1 MALREACL
9 LIAFLLYR
17 AMRFLLPG
25 ILLLSLPVLADD
37 ESDFSTAP
45 DGTWLRYDPRALASL
60 TPAATFDFGGNQCRI
75 NAPRPLSEAEYYAA
89 GGFARAGLFA
99 PSIMTD
105 SVASVDVSDWVPSA
119 DRNLDG
125 IHMIALTRVQSPI
138 GLGSI
143 NGYAAIVIDTG
154 ANSGPGGV
162 GRNGRLQLFIIEN
175 ELPINMTFG
184 HVDFLF
190 DPAKD
195 YRLILVSRGTLHTA
209 RVFDLANPASPVAE
223 MREYDETYSS
233 GRTGF
238 MIYNDRVAP
247 LDVTFDNFLAWDGTP
262 PPLAITPG
270 SDPDTIALS
279 SDLYRSMATDLEST
293 ADFSDPL
300 APWQPAAPVSAST
313 SGGQLITVFPIDGPA
328 RFFRRKSL

>member
-9 LIAFLLYR
+9 LIPFLLDR

-45 DGTWLRYDPRALASL
+45 DGTWLRHSPL
-60 TPAATFDFGGNQCRI
+60 TPLFPASFDFSAGQCRI
-75 NAPRPLSEAEYYAA
+75 TCPAPTLEIASIY
-89 GGFARAGLFA
+89 GTARGGLFA
-99 PSIMTD
+99 PTVMTD
-105 SVASVDVSDWVPSA
+105 SVASVDISAWDPSDNR
-119 DRNLDG
+119 DTDG

-143 NGYAAIVIDTG
+143 NGYAAIVIDMG

-162 GRNGRLQLFIIEN
+162 GRNGRLQLFIVEN
-175 ELPINMTFG
+175 EAATNMTFG
-184 HVDFLF
+184 YEDFLF

-195 YRLILVSRGTLHTA
+195 YRIMLVSRGTLHTA
-209 RVFDLANPASPVAE
+209 RVFDLSSPAAPVAE
-223 MREYDETYSS
+223 IQEYDETYAS
-233 GRTGF
+233 GRTGI
-238 MIYNDRVAP
+238 MIFNDKLAP
-247 LDVTFDNFLAWDGTP
+247 LDVTFDNFLAWDGSP
-262 PPLAITPG
+262 PPLTIQTGVDPG
-270 SDPDTIALS
+270 TIELS
-279 SDLYRSMATDLEST
+279 CDFYRSMASDLESA

-300 APWQPAAPVSAST
+300 TPWLPATPASAT
-313 SGGQLITVFPIDGPA
+313 QSGGNLITVFPIDGPA